1 MMRARRAFTLIEVIA
16 AISLMAVVT
25 AIAAAAIAAA
35 SDAGAVVQRHEE
47 TLDAESRWRVLVT
60 DMLRHAPAA
69 EAVSEPL
76 LRITR
81 DARAED
87 GAPQLTFLSRGV
99 IQPFGTG
106 RIWRVRIWSD
116 GAGTHLRADATGHGP
131 DQLPLHTL
139 LPHRSGFDVRV
150 MEAPPGAIG
159 EAATPA
165 ASGGAEWRSD
175 WPLERSRPALLQ
187 IVFGQTPGERAAAP
201 FIVNLA
207 PVAPATLVSA
217 P

>member
-1 MMRARRAFTLIEVIA
+1 MSARRAFTLIEVIT

-35 SDAGAVVQRHEE
+35 SDAGAVVQRHEV

-60 DMLRHAPAA
+60 DMLRHAPPA

-81 DARAED
+81 DASDARG
-87 GAPQLTFLSRGV
+87 GAQLTFLSRGV
-99 IQPFGTG
+99 VQPFGTG

-116 GAGTHLRADATGHGP
+116 AAGTHLRADATGHGSA
-131 DQLPLHTL
+131 QMPLHTL
-139 LPHRSGFDVRV
+139 LPHRTGFDVRV
-150 MEAPPGAIG
+150 LEAPQGAAG
-159 EAATPA
+159 ASASALAADDA
-165 ASGGAEWRSD
+165 GWRGD

-187 IVFGQTPGERAAAP
+187 IAFGPTASERTAAP

-207 PVAPATLVSA
+207 PVAPASLVSA